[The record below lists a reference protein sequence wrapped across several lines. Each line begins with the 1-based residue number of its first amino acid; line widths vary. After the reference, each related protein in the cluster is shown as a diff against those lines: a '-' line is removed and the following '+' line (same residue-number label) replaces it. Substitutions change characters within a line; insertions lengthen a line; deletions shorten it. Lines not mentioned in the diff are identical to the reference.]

1 MNQRILVIE
10 DDLDIQELIREFL
23 ISQDYEVNTAQDG
36 IEGIQ
41 MFQNG
46 HYDLCIL
53 DVMLPNMDGYSICK
67 IIRNKSLVPIIML
80 TALGEEK
87 DQVKGFE
94 LGVDDYITKP
104 FSFNVFIKRVEALL
118 RRTHSS
124 LSPSRMIQLKEMMV
138 DLEGYKVSVNGEEV
152 ELTTKEFEILAVLLE
167 NNGKVLTRENLL
179 DKAWGYDFYGETRV
193 VDTHIKNL
201 RKKLG
206 IPYIK
211 TLKGIGYKL
220 DA

>member
-1 MNQRILVIE
+1 MKKRILVIE
-10 DDLDIQELIREFL
+10 DDLDIQGLIKEFL
-23 ISQDYEVNTAQDG
+23 ISQDYEVETAQDG
-36 IEGIQ
+36 VEGVQ

-46 HYDLCIL
+46 YYDLVVL

-118 RRTHSS
+118 RRTDSS
-124 LSPSRMIQLKEMMV
+124 FSPSRVIQLKEMMV
-138 DLEGYKVSVNGEEV
+138 DLDGFKVSVNGEEV
-152 ELTTKEFEILAVLLE
+152 ELTTKEFEILVVLLE
-167 NNGKVLTRENLL
+167 NNRKVLTRESLL
-179 DKAWGYDFYGETRV
+179 AKAWGFDFYGETRV

-206 IPYIK
+206 VPYIK
-211 TLKGIGYKL
+211 TLKGFGYKFE
-220 DA
+220 A

>member
-23 ISQDYEVNTAQDG
+23 VSQDYEVDTAQDG
-36 IEGIQ
+36 LEGIG

-46 HYDLCIL
+46 HYDLAIL

-118 RRTHSS
+118 RRSHSPLS
-124 LSPSRMIQLKEMMV
+124 LSRVIRVKEMVV
-138 DLEGYKVSVNGEEV
+138 DLDGYKVSVNGEEV

-167 NNGKVLTRENLL
+167 NNGKVLTRESLL
-179 DKAWGYDFYGETRV
+179 DKAWGYDFYGDTRV

-206 IPYIK
+206 VPYIK
-211 TLKGIGYKL
+211 TLKGVGYKF
-220 DA
+220 DV